1 MNYGMSVSASG
12 TLAALHRLD
21 TLSNNLANAETPG
34 FQAEFAL
41 AMQRPAPSA
50 AADAPDLGP
59 NALLARLG
67 GGLFTAPNRVDVRP
81 GPMERTEDPFHVALE
96 GNGWLRVE
104 GAAGSTEYTRD
115 GRLLVDAEGRL
126 VHAASGQPL
135 LDDGGSIITMDP
147 NTTPVIQTDGTIL
160 ENEIPVAKLG
170 GDVLPSDGLQK
181 IGGGLVRLVQGQASA
196 ATSRIHQGMLEGS
209 SVNPIRA
216 MTDLIET
223 NRAAQAN
230 LELLRMHDTTLDLA
244 WNTLARPV

>member
-12 TLAALHRLD
+12 TLAALHRMD
-21 TLSNNLANAETPG
+21 TLSNNLANADTPG
-34 FQAEFAL
+34 FQADFTL
-41 AMQRPAPSA
+41 AMQRQAPSA

-81 GPMERTEDPFHVALE
+81 GPMERTEDPFHIAIE
-96 GNGWLRVE
+96 GDGWLRVE
-104 GAAGSTEYTRD
+104 SETGSVQHTRD

-126 VHAASGQPL
+126 VHAVSGRPM
-135 LDDGGSIITMDP
+135 LDDSGAIITMDP
-147 NTTPVIQTDGTIL
+147 NTTPVIRVDGSIL
-160 ENEIPVAKLG
+160 ENGLPVAKLG
-170 GDVLPSDGLQK
+170 LDLLPAEGIRK
-181 IGGGLVRLVQGQASA
+181 MGGGLVRLVDGQTRP

-230 LELLRMHDTTLDLA
+230 LELLRMHDKTLDLA